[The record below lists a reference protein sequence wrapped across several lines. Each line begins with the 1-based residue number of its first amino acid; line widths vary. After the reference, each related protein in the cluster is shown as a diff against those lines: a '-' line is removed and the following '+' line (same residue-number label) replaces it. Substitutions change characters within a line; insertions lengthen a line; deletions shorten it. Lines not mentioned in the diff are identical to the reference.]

1 MVRRSVG
8 LVFQNPDDQLFMP
21 TVEEDVAFG
30 PMNMNLPAEEVKR
43 RVDVAL
49 DAMGVAE
56 LRDRASYELSGGQK
70 RSVAVATVLS
80 MEPDILV
87 LDEPSSNLDPRAR
100 RLLMERIAGFK
111 HTCVIVSHD
120 MDMIRQ
126 LCPRTIM
133 MCNRRIVADGD
144 TQKLL
149 DDREL
154 LDSAGLI

>member
-1 MVRRSVG
+1 
-8 LVFQNPDDQLFMP
+8 
-21 TVEEDVAFG
+21 
-30 PMNMNLPAEEVKR
+30 
-43 RVDVAL
+43 
-49 DAMGVAE
+49 
-56 LRDRASYELSGGQK
+56 
-70 RSVAVATVLS
+70 VAVATVLS